1 MVVGYKRTATLLH
14 CSKAGEIILRLGNE
28 IISWGSAKCER
39 TYDNSTQKVRKFRI
53 QNQLVKKA
61 IVSKIKVDKP
71 LEYS

>member
-1 MVVGYKRTATLLH
+1 M
-14 CSKAGEIILRLGNE
+14 GNE